1 MLYLIGLGINRNHIT
16 LGAIEAAKK
25 CEELYLESYTS
36 IGLSVEELEKLFDK
50 KITKVDRDFVEN
62 FDVSL
67 AKDKNIGILIYGD
80 IFSAT
85 THVSL
90 LLDCKKQDINI
101 ELVNSVS
108 ILTLIGNTGLN
119 LYNFGKVISIPFQ
132 DVDLMKGLKDNG
144 DLHTLFLLDLNPK
157 ENKFV
162 SINEALKRLLDQGM
176 DDMLCVGIERL
187 GFDEKIVVKK
197 AKELINVEFSKYPQ
211 CLIVVGKLHFVEEEV
226 IHEISN
232 RS

>member
-1 MLYLIGLGINRNHIT
+1 MLYLIGLGINKDNIT
-16 LGAIEAAKK
+16 LGALEAVKE
-25 CEELYLESYTS
+25 CDELYLESYTS
-36 IGLSVEELEKLFDK
+36 IGLDIKELEEIFGK
-50 KITKVDRDFVEN
+50 KITSVDRDFVEG
-62 FDVSL
+62 FDISL

-90 LLDCKKQDINI
+90 FLDCKKENVDVKI
-101 ELVNSVS
+101 VNGVS

-119 LYNFGKVISIPFQ
+119 LYNFGKTISIPFQ
-132 DVDLMKGLKDNG
+132 DVDLMKGLKENG

-162 SINEALKRLLDQGM
+162 SINDALKRLLDQGM
-176 DDMLCVGIERL
+176 DDRLCIGIERL

-197 AKELINVEFSKYPQ
+197 AKELIDVKFTKYPQ
-211 CLIVVGKLHFVEEEV
+211 CLIVVGKMHFIEEEV
-226 IHEISN
+226 LDSFK
-232 RS
+232 

>member
-1 MLYLIGLGINRNHIT
+1 MLYLVGLGINKDHIT
-16 LGAIEAAKK
+16 LGALEAAKK

-36 IGLSVEELEKLFDK
+36 IGLDIKELEEIFGK
-50 KITKVDRDFVEN
+50 KIISVDRGFVEG

-67 AKDKNIGILIYGD
+67 AKDKNISILIHGD
-80 IFSAT
+80 VFSAT

-90 LLDCKKQDINI
+90 LLDCKKKNVEIK
-101 ELVNSVS
+101 LVNGVS

-119 LYNFGKVISIPFQ
+119 LYNFGKTISIPFQ
-132 DVDLMKGLKDNG
+132 DVDLMKGLKENG

-162 SINEALKRLLDQGM
+162 SINDALKRLLDQGM
-176 DDMLCVGIERL
+176 DDRLCIGIERL

-197 AKELINVEFSKYPQ
+197 AKELIDVKFTKYPQ
-211 CLIVVGKLHFVEEEV
+211 CLIVVGKMHFIEEEV
-226 IHEISN
+226 LDSFK
-232 RS
+232 